1 MNVDKIFLKS
11 FLHTFKDESFCV
23 KFWDGDE
30 VKVGENEPLFKI
42 ILKKPIPKK
51 EILTSTT
58 LAFGEAYM
66 NGDLEVEGDFLL
78 MLNTVLKYKEK
89 FTTDFRGLP
98 KIFSNLTSRKK
109 QKEEVTYH
117 YDIGND
123 FYKLWLD
130 DTLSYSCAYFKNE
143 NESLGEAQLNKIHHL
158 LKKLNL
164 SEGMTLLDIGCGWG
178 ALLIEAAKLY
188 KIKGLGITL
197 SEEQYKAFKEKIEK
211 ENLQD
216 YLQVKLMDYRE
227 LEKSGLLFDRV
238 VSVGMLEHVGRS
250 NYDLFMK
257 CVSKVLKKEG
267 VFVLHYISGLYE
279 SEGDAWIRK
288 YIFPG
293 GVIPTLREIIS
304 LSADYRFYTVD
315 VESLRMHYY
324 KTLIK
329 WAENFEKNTDKV
341 REMFDEKFVRM
352 WRMYLY
358 SCAACFYTGVIDL
371 HQIVFTKGVNNSLPL
386 TREYL
391 YKKSL
396 P

>member
-23 KFWDGDE
+23 KFWDDDE

-51 EILTSTT
+51 DILKSTT

-358 SCAACFYTGVIDL
+358 YV
-371 HQIVFTKGVNNSLPL
+371 QRVFTQVL
-386 TREYL
+386 
-391 YKKSL
+391 
-396 P
+396 